1 MKNTIKTI
9 FIFLFSLSS
18 INVAMAQEEFAAFE
32 KNKQVNSV
40 VVNQKMFEMMANVKV
55 EASNDE
61 EKAYLNII
69 KKLTSLKVFNTTSSA
84 VKNDMKS
91 AVSKYVSS
99 ASLKE
104 LSNNKDS
111 ESTVTIYVDQN
122 GSSNNVS
129 KLLMFN
135 EGANNSKESIV
146 MIITGQFSIKELSAL
161 TTKMNLPL
169 GNTLNK
175 IK

>member
-1 MKNTIKTI
+1 MKKTIKTI
-9 FIFLFSLSS
+9 FIFLFTLST
-18 INVAMAQEEFAAFE
+18 INIAFAQDEFSSFE

-40 VVNQKMFEMMANVKV
+40 IVNQKMFEMMANVKV
-55 EASNDE
+55 EPTNEE
-61 EKAYLNII
+61 EKAYVNLI

-84 VKNDMKS
+84 VKGEMKA
-91 AVSKYVSS
+91 AVAKHISS

-104 LSNNKDS
+104 ISSNKDS
-111 ESTVTIYVDQN
+111 EANVTIYVDQN
-122 GSSNNVS
+122 GSSTNIN

-135 EGANNSKESIV
+135 ESNIDGKENIV
-146 MIITGQFSIKELSAL
+146 MIITGQFSIKEISAL
-161 TTKMNLPL
+161 TKKMNLPL

>member
-9 FIFLFSLSS
+9 FIFLFTLSSLST
-18 INVAMAQEEFAAFE
+18 AFAQEEFASFE

-55 EASNDE
+55 EPTNEE
-61 EKAYLNII
+61 EKAYLNLI
-69 KKLTSLKVFNTTSSA
+69 KKLTSLKVFNSTSKT
-84 VKNDMKS
+84 VKGEMKS
-91 AVSKYVSS
+91 AVSKYISS

-104 LSNNKDS
+104 LANNKDN
-111 ESTVTIYVDQN
+111 EANVTIYVDQS
-122 GSSNNVS
+122 GSSNNIN

-135 EGANNSKESIV
+135 ESLIDGKENIV
-146 MIITGQFSIKELSAL
+146 MVITGEFSIKELSAL
-161 TTKMNLPL
+161 TKKMNLPL
-169 GNTLNK
+169 GNSLNK